1 MSKSRKEE
9 GKEEEKSFN
18 SENISMQ
25 DTHNQ
30 GLEGEERVTETTHIS
45 ASFSLKPI
53 SFCDEKS
60 KKNSSPITVSSPVK
74 ENMKIA
80 SNPRVLQDIS

>member
-1 MSKSRKEE
+1 MSKSRKGE

-18 SENISMQ
+18 SENTSMQ
-25 DTHNQ
+25 ETHNQ

-45 ASFSLKPI
+45 ASFSLKLV

-60 KKNSSPITVSSPVK
+60 KKNNSPITVTSPVK
-74 ENMKIA
+74 ENMNFA
-80 SNPRVLQDIS
+80 SNMRVLQDIS